1 MIWAA
6 CRRLSPEES
15 LGKRFFSFTM
25 PLNIET
31 LQARI
36 GYQFQNPAFL
46 ERALTHSS
54 FANETGAPNH
64 HLLCNERLEFLGDSV
79 LSLITVDFLYRRY
92 PELPEGVLTRMRA
105 EMVCE
110 KALASYSTDLGLGD
124 FLLLGKGERNS
135 GGAEKPAVIADAF
148 EAILAAMYLDAGGM
162 KGLQTVETFLLPYLE
177 RAAQENAD
185 VSGSHADC
193 KSRLQEFVQ
202 KDHTNGKLEYRLVA
216 ESGPDHDKTFTV
228 EEYLDSN
235 RIGRGVGH
243 QKKLAEQMAARDA
256 LSLFGI
262 EV

>member
-1 MIWAA
+1 
-6 CRRLSPEES
+6 
-15 LGKRFFSFTM
+15 M
-25 PLNIET
+25 PFNIEV
-31 LQARI
+31 LQERI
-36 GYQFQNPAFL
+36 GYRFRNPEYL
-46 ERALTHSS
+46 QRALTHSS
-54 FANETGAPNH
+54 YANETGAPNH

-79 LSLITVDFLYRRY
+79 LSLITVDFLYHRY
-92 PELPEGVLTRMRA
+92 PELPEGNLTRMRA

-110 KALASYSTDLGLGD
+110 KALASYSTKLGLGE

-148 EAILAAMYLDAGGM
+148 EAILAAIYLDAGGM
-162 KGLQTVETFLLPYLE
+162 DGLCTVAKFLIPYLE
-177 RAAQENAD
+177 HAAASMVD
-185 VSGSHADC
+185 ASGYHADC

-202 KDHTNGKLEYRLVA
+202 RDHSNGQLEYRLVA
-216 ESGPDHDKTFTV
+216 ETGPDHDKTFTV
-228 EEYLDSN
+228 EVYLDSN